1 MRADRIKREPARGEL
16 SFEQKVWKGGQTLVW
31 SLRPVVLYLFLPAFL
46 MSVGMV
52 LFGGRS
58 AETVIGRSGNFYYAL
73 GMVLTVFVLHKRSR
87 KRGSSLWE
95 ECTLEYRG
103 LSLKRAAL
111 LGAAGIGFAVF
122 FSSVITIVPFPQGL
136 MDSYHSSSDSLRN
149 GTDMGVA
156 MVSTVFLAPMA
167 EEVVFR
173 GYMLG
178 RLLRWFREKEAI
190 WICTA
195 VFALCHVS
203 LLWMIYACF
212 MGLLLAW
219 VSIREDNIVYSIA
232 LHVGFNASVIPVR
245 WINSRNWWREAVL
258 GSGFRIALLG
268 GVMLLLAILAIGR
281 YRREE
286 II

>member
-1 MRADRIKREPARGEL
+1 MKREPVRDEL
-16 SFEQKVWKGGQTLVW
+16 SFEQKVWKGGQTLLW
-31 SLRPVVLYLFLPAFL
+31 SLRPVALYLFFPALL
-46 MSVGMV
+46 MSVGML

-73 GMVLTVFVLHKRSR
+73 GMAATVFLLHKRSR
-87 KRGSSLWE
+87 KQGSSLWE
-95 ECTLEYRG
+95 ESTLEYKG
-103 LSLKRAAL
+103 MSLKRAAL
-111 LGAAGIGFAVF
+111 LGAAGLGFAVF
-122 FSSVITIVPFPQGL
+122 FSSVITVVPFPRGL

-149 GTDMGVA
+149 GTDIGLA
-156 MVSTVFLAPMA
+156 MISTVFLAPAA

-178 RLLRWFREKEAI
+178 RLLRWFTPREAI
-190 WICTA
+190 WICTV

-203 LLWMIYACF
+203 FLWMIYACF

-219 VSIREDNIVYSIA
+219 VSIREDNIVYSMA
-232 LHVGFNASVIPVR
+232 LHMGFNASVIPVQF
-245 WINSRNWWREAVL
+245 INNHDGWREAVF

-268 GVMLLLAILAIGR
+268 GLMLLLAILALGR